1 MNSLENLSR
10 PILIFG
16 FLLLLTNKLFSQ
28 SSVTNKIINSK
39 APMLLIGDAANMKSV
54 AEGIFNSKR
63 KYINNV
69 GQYGK
74 YLPKY
79 KYMGDILYGY
89 EGLKMPILFT
99 KKGLI
104 FLHGKSTKTK
114 KKDLE
119 PLMQK
124 NTKHEEAE
132 IESESKCI
140 TKTITMEL
148 VNGNSNPTII
158 TEGLAEGYNT
168 YGTINDKAYGY
179 KKIIYQEIYPGIDI
193 IFSFN
198 NNTASGFEYSYVIR
212 PLADISLIKMQY
224 KGDVKNIVTSKN
236 LITINSDIEGI
247 AQTFPVCY
255 YDDNH
260 TEKIKST
267 FSIVGKTIGFKILE
281 KYDKLK
287 TLIIDPFVTSTS
299 TLAGFT
305 SDIAS
310 DIDFDYNGN
319 IYVTGGDASGFT
331 QKIAKFNEN
340 GIVQWIFSGS
350 ISLPFWQFGGSYGG
364 WVVEKSTGKI
374 YAGQGLSTG
383 GFSVVR
389 LNNLGIYD
397 NYITT
402 VNANF
407 EENWKMIWNCN
418 GGSPKILIA
427 GGGGNANNELAILD
441 PSTILPIAT
450 NISGLSGGHNDI
462 SDMVIDPI
470 TNDMYT
476 IFSTGVNNIGQDCKL
491 YKHKVPYT
499 AANNLWSAFSGFS
512 ALREPYNRPY
522 LGGLNNASNTIAV
535 NSQYLFYWDGK
546 NLKAFNKL
554 NGSPAGT
561 PITTPG
567 NTILLQGGVFADEC
581 NNVFVGSINGTI
593 KVYKFINNVF
603 DDAAAND
610 LTVTGF
616 LSNAIYDLAYDNG
629 KNRLYACGK
638 GFVASFD
645 LAQYCSTTIYTVSV
659 VTDNVNLSA
668 TCALSPTPPTGS
680 TLHFSLFN
688 GTTLITTN
696 TTGIFTAL
704 TTGVTYTVKAY
715 INEACGG
722 LECTKN
728 FIIPCATTA
737 YSVSVNSDITGLS
750 ATATLFPTPP
760 TNTTLNYLLYAGTAL
775 ITSNTTGV
783 FTGLTLNINYTIKV
797 LITQPCGNTE
807 AIKDFKLNCPS
818 PPTFT
823 LSISENIASLSAT
836 ATILPLPSNTAS
848 VTYSLFNDLT
858 FITSNNTGI
867 FTGLLRGVKYT
878 IKVLVNVDCG
888 STQASKEFIF
898 ANTPSNIIIGFHV
911 PNSFTPNADGK
922 NDFLKALVTGMEF
935 HYFNIYNRFGE
946 LVFSTH
952 NAAIGWDGNING
964 KKQNTGSYVWIAE
977 VVNQFGRVVTYK
989 GSSVLIR

>member
-1 MNSLENLSR
+1 MSLLLSNVR
-10 PILIFG
+10 LILIFG
-16 FLLLLTNKLFSQ
+16 FLLLLTNKSFSQ
-28 SSVTNKIINSK
+28 ANVTNKSISRNG
-39 APMLLIGDAANMKSV
+39 AMLLIGADANMKSLE
-54 AEGIFNSKR
+54 EGIFNNKR
-63 KYINNV
+63 KYIKNV

-74 YLPKY
+74 YLPEY

-104 FLHGKSTKTK
+104 FLHGKLTKGK
-114 KKDLE
+114 EKDLE
-119 PLMQK
+119 PLLQK
-124 NTKHEEAE
+124 NTKNKEAE
-132 IESESKCI
+132 KESESRCI
-140 TKTITMEL
+140 TKTITMEW
-148 VNGNSNPTII
+148 VNCNSNPTIV
-158 TEGLAEGYNT
+158 TEELAEGYNT
-168 YGTINDKAYGY
+168 YGTINDKALGY

-198 NNTASGFEYSYVIR
+198 DNTAAGFEYSYVIR

-224 KGDVKNIVTSKN
+224 KGDVKNIVSSQN

-267 FSIVGKTIGFKILE
+267 FSIAGKTIGIKILE
-281 KYDKLK
+281 KYNKQK
-287 TLIIDPFVTSTS
+287 TLIIDPFVTSTAS
-299 TLAGFT
+299 LTGFT

-319 IYVTGGDASGFT
+319 IYVTGGDASGLT

-340 GIVQWIFSGS
+340 GIVQWTFNGN
-350 ISLPFWQFGGSYGG
+350 ISLPIWQFGGSYGG

-374 YAGQGLSTG
+374 YAGQGLKTG
-383 GFSVVR
+383 GFRVVR

-402 VNANF
+402 VNPSF

-427 GGGGNANNELAILD
+427 GGGGTANNELAVLD
-441 PSTILPIAT
+441 PSTVLPIVK
-450 NISGLSGGHNDI
+450 NISGLLGGHNDI

-476 IFSTGVNNIGQDCKL
+476 IFSTGINNAGQDCKL
-491 YKHKVPYT
+491 YKHKVPYAPT
-499 AANNLWSAFSGFS
+499 DNLWSALSGFS

-522 LGGLNNASNTIAV
+522 LNGLNNASNSIAV

-554 NGSPAGT
+554 DGSSVGT
-561 PITTPG
+561 PVAIPG
-567 NTILLQGGVFADEC
+567 NTILFQGGVFADEC
-581 NNVFVGSINGTI
+581 NNVFVGSRNGII

-603 DDAAAND
+603 DDAAAID
-610 LTVTGF
+610 LTVPGF
-616 LSNAIYDLAYDNG
+616 LNNEIYDLAYDNG

-645 LAQYCSTTIYTVSV
+645 LAQYCSTTIYSLSV

-668 TCALSPTPPTGS
+668 TSTLTPTPPAGS
-680 TLHFSLFN
+680 TIHYSLFN
-688 GTTLITTN
+688 GSTLITTN
-696 TTGIFTAL
+696 TTGIFTGL
-704 TTGVTYTVKAY
+704 TASVTYTVKAY

-737 YSVSVNSDITGLS
+737 YSVSVNSDIVNLS

-760 TNTTLNYLLYAGTAL
+760 TNTTLNYLLYNGTTL
-775 ITSNTTGV
+775 VTSNTTGV
-783 FTGLTLNINYTIKV
+783 FTGLSLNINYTIKV

-807 AIKDFKLNCPS
+807 AIKDFKLNCPT
-818 PPTFT
+818 PPTFS
-823 LSISENIASLSAT
+823 LSISENIAALSAT
-836 ATILPLPSNTAS
+836 TTILPIPPNTAA

-858 FITSNNTGI
+858 FITSNTTGI

-878 IKVLVNVDCG
+878 IKVLVNLDCG
-888 STQASKEFIF
+888 SAQASKEFIF
-898 ANTPSNIIIGFHV
+898 ANTPTNIIIGFHV

-922 NDFLKALVTGMEF
+922 NDYLKALVSGMEF
-935 HYFNIYNRFGE
+935 HYFNIYNRYGQ

-952 NAAIGWDGNING
+952 NASIGWDGNIDG

-977 VVNQFGRVVTYK
+977 VVNQFGRVVVYK
-989 GSSVLIR
+989 GSSILIR